1 MPETSEHWLS
11 EPIPGIRIVR
21 MRYKMKIVCI
31 VVFPLLFSSLL
42 QAQDASA
49 TMAFGLTAGIYR
61 QPDKREIPSSRISGT
76 PLEQGTPRDTVKYD
90 MYGNLLNDNPEYNPK
105 KPLWRP
111 LIGIIGSNV
120 TTNLMDTYILK
131 LDFTHVGFTSWGRTL
146 KAGAPWGPGWEWD
159 QDRFGNNFLLH
170 PYGGSAFFN
179 SARVNGYTFWE
190 SIPYVF
196 LGSYMWKIFG
206 ETGVPEREDLIN
218 TTATG
223 VFLGEI
229 LYRLSSDILD
239 DQTAGADRFFRELA
253 AAILAP
259 TRFFNRFLGG
269 ELSRSVPT
277 EVYQKEPVNITLSSG
292 YHRVNN
298 GISLQEG
305 SNSVFFDLHLDY
317 GNPFEQRSRKPFD
330 YFKLRTDLDFGVG
343 RKIFDNVTGYG
354 ILFGRNFQAGQS
366 DNLIGLFQ
374 HMDYFDN
381 KSFEIGALAFG
392 PGIISKLPISKSVVL
407 YTNFHVDIA
416 PFGGLS
422 RPYGPDTTQ
431 VRDYDFVGGMEG
443 KLESTLNL
451 GGWTG
456 ITFIGYY
463 WWFHTYVGDPGDS
476 YIALIKPRI
485 AFTIFNNVSIG
496 FEHMVYY
503 SDRYLNAF
511 PSVHSVRTE
520 QKIFL
525 QVFLEEFK
533 FSR

>member
-1 MPETSEHWLS
+1 
-11 EPIPGIRIVR
+11 
-21 MRYKMKIVCI
+21 
-31 VVFPLLFSSLL
+31 
-42 QAQDASA
+42 
-49 TMAFGLTAGIYR
+49 
-61 QPDKREIPSSRISGT
+61 
-76 PLEQGTPRDTVKYD
+76 
-90 MYGNLLNDNPEYNPK
+90 
-105 KPLWRP
+105 
-111 LIGIIGSNV
+111 
-120 TTNLMDTYILK
+120 
-131 LDFTHVGFTSWGRTL
+131 
-146 KAGAPWGPGWEWD
+146 
-159 QDRFGNNFLLH
+159 
-170 PYGGSAFFN
+170 
-179 SARVNGYTFWE
+179 
-190 SIPYVF
+190 
-196 LGSYMWKIFG
+196 MWKIFG

-229 LYRLSSDILD
+229 LYRLGSDILD
-239 DQTAGADRFFRELA
+239 DQTTGANRFFRELA
-253 AAILAP
+253 VAIITP
-259 TRFFNRFLGG
+259 TRFFNRFLDG
-269 ELSRSVPT
+269 ELSRSVP
-277 EVYQKEPVNITLSSG
+277 EEIYQKEPLNITLSSG

-317 GNPFEQRSRKPFD
+317 GNPFEERSRKPFD

-354 ILFGRNFQAGQS
+354 FLVGRNFRAGPT
-366 DNLIGLFQ
+366 DNLVGLFQ

-381 KSFEIGALAFG
+381 KTFELGALAFG
-392 PGIISKLPISKSVVL
+392 PGIISKLSISKSVVL

-422 RPYGPDTTQ
+422 RPSGPDTTQ
-431 VRDYDFVGGMEG
+431 VRDYDFVGGTGG

-463 WWFHTYVGDPGDS
+463 WWFHTFVGDPGSS
-476 YIALIKPRI
+476 YIGLIKPRI
-485 AFTIFNNVSIG
+485 AFTIFNNVSVG

-503 SDRYLNAF
+503 SDRYLKSF

-520 QKIFL
+520 QKIFV

-533 FSR
+533 FR

>member
-1 MPETSEHWLS
+1 MS
-11 EPIPGIRIVR
+11 IQARDGG
-21 MRYKMKIVCI
+21 
-31 VVFPLLFSSLL
+31 SLN
-42 QAQDASA
+42 
-49 TMAFGLTAGIYR
+49 
-61 QPDKREIPSSRISGT
+61 SGT
-76 PLEQGTPRDTVKYD
+76 PPAQSTPRDIAKFN
-90 MYGNLLNDNPEYNPK
+90 MYGDLLNDNPEYNPK

-111 LIGIIGSNV
+111 LIGIIASNV
-120 TTNLMDTYILK
+120 TTNLMDTYVLK
-131 LDFTHVGFTSWGRTL
+131 LDFSHVGFTSWGRTL

-190 SIPYVF
+190 SVPYVF

-229 LYRLSSDILD
+229 LYRLGSDILD
-239 DQTAGADRFFRELA
+239 DQTTGANRFFRELA
-253 AAILAP
+253 VALITP

-269 ELSRSVPT
+269 ELSRSVPE
-277 EVYQKEPVNITLSSG
+277 EVYQKEPLNITLSSG

-354 ILFGRNFQAGQS
+354 ILFGRNFRAGQT
-366 DNLIGLFQ
+366 DNLVGLFQ

-381 KSFEIGALAFG
+381 KTFEIGTIAFG
-392 PGIISKLPISKSVVL
+392 PGIISRLPISKSVVL
-407 YTNFHVDIA
+407 YTNVHVDIA

-431 VRDYDFVGGMEG
+431 VRDYDFVGGTEG

-451 GGWTG
+451 GGWAG
-456 ITFIGYY
+456 VTFIGYY
-463 WWFHTYVGDPGDS
+463 WWFHTFVGDPGNS
-476 YIALIKPRI
+476 YIGLIKPRI

-525 QVFLEEFK
+525 QIFLEEFK
-533 FSR
+533 FRR